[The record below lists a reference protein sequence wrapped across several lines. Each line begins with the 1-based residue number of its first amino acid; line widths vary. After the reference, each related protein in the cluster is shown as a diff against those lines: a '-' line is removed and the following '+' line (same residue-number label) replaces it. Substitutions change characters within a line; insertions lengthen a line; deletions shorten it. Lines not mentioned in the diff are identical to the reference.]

1 MPCMTKKNLVLVS
14 FLALALSPACGK
26 PSTAPSDL
34 LGGVWKIRS
43 IETAA
48 GSVIGVTN
56 TAGYTLAFGDGGKLG
71 ARADC
76 NQCSGTYSITG
87 DSLTIGPLA
96 CTKAFCGS
104 SSYDVL
110 YLDIL
115 SHATT
120 FGVQGIELTID
131 SPKGAVRMNR

>member
-1 MPCMTKKNLVLVS
+1 MTKKNLVLVT

-34 LGGVWKIRS
+34 IGGVWKIRS

-48 GSVIGVTN
+48 GGVIGVTN
-56 TAGYTLAFGDGGKLG
+56 TAGYTVSFGDGGKLA

-87 DSLTIGPLA
+87 DSITIGALA

-104 SSYDVL
+104 SSYDTL

-115 SHATT
+115 THATS
-120 FGVQGIELTID
+120 FGVQGVELTID